1 MQRKLKIHTRECW
14 SLKSL
19 KFVREF
25 FAEGDGT
32 QEVLLGLQG
41 RQKGG
46 LPVYSKESCGTFKKQ
61 VTDKTPWYE
70 RIAGGGTVCVTA
82 ALPGCMLEVIC
93 SDRPYKT
100 VWN

>member
-1 MQRKLKIHTRECW
+1 MRVQRKLKIHTRECW

-46 LPVYSKESCGTFKKQ
+46 LPV
-61 VTDKTPWYE
+61 
-70 RIAGGGTVCVTA
+70 
-82 ALPGCMLEVIC
+82 
-93 SDRPYKT
+93 
-100 VWN
+100 